1 MRIGIV
7 TQPLRNNYGG
17 LLQNWALQQVLI
29 RMGHEP
35 ITLNY
40 ESCIKLPPFYRRVLS
55 HVKTLILWF
64 YPNRRRPFFK
74 YERFNRSTVSQKF
87 IDKYI
92 NVTHPVKAYNN
103 RLVNEYKFDCIITG
117 SDQVWRPMYNFH
129 IDKMFLSFVKSDIL
143 KVTYAASF
151 GVSNWEYSAKEENLC
166 RKSAKRINAI
176 SVREKSGVVLCKKY
190 FDVDAVHVLDPTLLL
205 NGRDYEELTK
215 VVPKETD
222 AYMLAY
228 ILDQTDENRAQIER
242 LGRSMD
248 LPVKIVGADGE
259 METPVEEWIA
269 MFRDAAFVVTN
280 SFHGTVFSII
290 HRKPFVSLCHES
302 RGGERFTDLLGQVGL
317 TERLLAEIPENI
329 DEMCSID
336 WENVEQILESRR
348 QFSVGWLK
356 DNLSCR
362 L

>member
-1 MRIGIV
+1 MRVGIV

-17 LLQNWALQQVLI
+17 LLQNWALQHVLK
-29 RMGHEP
+29 RMGYEP

-40 ESCIKLPPFYRRVLS
+40 ENCIKLPPLYRQVLS
-55 HVKTLILWF
+55 HVKTIALWLN
-64 YPNRRRPFFK
+64 PNWRRPFTKF
-74 YERFNRSTVSQKF
+74 ERFNRSAVSQKF

-92 NVTHPVKAYNN
+92 NVTPPVKAYTNK
-103 RLVNEYKFDCIITG
+103 LVNEYRFDCIITG
-117 SDQVWRPMYNFH
+117 SDQVWRPRYNKGYV
-129 IDKMFLSFVKSDIL
+129 DKMFLSFVKGGLL
-143 KVTYAASF
+143 KIAYAASF
-151 GVSNWEYSAKEENLC
+151 GVSDWEYSLEEEELC
-166 RKSAKRINAI
+166 RKCVKKISAV
-176 SVREKSGVVLCKKY
+176 SVRENSGIALCKKY

-205 NGRDYEELTK
+205 NRRDYEELTK
-215 VVPKETD
+215 GVPKETD

-228 ILDQTDENRAQIER
+228 ILDQTNENRVQIER

-259 METPVEEWIA
+259 METPVEKWVA

-290 HRKPFVSLCHES
+290 HRRPFVSLCHEG

-317 TERLLAEIPENI
+317 TDRLLTEIPEKI

-336 WENVEQILESRR
+336 WEKVEQMLESRR

-356 DNLSCR
+356 DSLNIR
-362 L
+362 